1 MAHSRPQ
8 GAVALAAVAAGTAIA
23 LGVPQPR
30 LAALLL
36 IGVLCGVTLYHSAF
50 GFTAAYRNFLFR
62 RDGTGVKAQLL
73 MLAVAT
79 VLFAPV
85 LASGG
90 VFGREVAGASA
101 SFGWQV
107 AIGAFFC
114 GAGMQLGGGCGSGT
128 LYALAGGNARML
140 ATLLAFCAG
149 GFWASLHME
158 SWQELP
164 HSGELVLGE
173 ALGWPAAVALQLS
186 AIAVLYAMV
195 RTWEARRAPAAAPPK
210 WERIFTGPWSL
221 ATGAVALALLNLAT
235 LLVSG
240 HPWSITWAFT
250 LWGAKAARA
259 IGWDPS
265 VSPFWNNP
273 FQREALEASILA
285 DETSVMDIGILA
297 GALLASALAARFAPT
312 HRVPARS
319 LAAAIAGGLL
329 MGYGARIAYGCNIGA
344 FFSGVASTSLHGW
357 LWIAAALPGTWLGA
371 RARPFFGLPV

>member
-1 MAHSRPQ
+1 M
-8 GAVALAAVAAGTAIA
+8 V
-23 LGVPQPR
+23 
-30 LAALLL
+30 LLL
-36 IGVLCGVTLYHSAF
+36 TGVLCGVTLYHSAF
-50 GFTAAYRNFLFR
+50 GFTTAYRNFLFR
-62 RDGTGVKAQLL
+62 RDGAGVKAQLL

-85 LASGG
+85 LASGN

-101 SFGWQV
+101 PFGWQV
-107 AIGAFFC
+107 AIGAFLF

-128 LYALAGGNARML
+128 LYALGGGNARMV

-158 SWQELP
+158 VWQRLP
-164 HSGELVLGE
+164 HSGELVLGD
-173 ALGWPAAVALQLS
+173 ALGWPGAVGLQLL
-186 AIAVLYAMV
+186 AVAVLYALV
-195 RTWEARRAPAAAPPK
+195 RACEARPAPAAPPPQK

-235 LLVSG
+235 LSVSG

-265 VSPFWNNP
+265 DSPFWNNP
-273 FQREALEASILA
+273 FQSEALDASILA

-297 GALLASALAARFAPT
+297 GALLASALAVRFAPS

-371 RARPFFGLPV
+371 RMRPFFRLPV